1 MTWPLERWPRLRREE
16 HFGRVFNCFA
26 DRPAHLN
33 AMFAHTLARHAGAE
47 ALVCAHRRISYA
59 ELERSAAQVAAGL
72 AHDGVRAGDRVAIV
86 CANEPEFVF
95 ALLAAFRLGA
105 IAVPI
110 NVREQKPELAYV
122 LNQCQAR
129 ALVFD
134 AELAERIPA
143 PDAVP
148 QLRLRYAVGD
158 MARGLAPSTRPF
170 AHLLE
175 SGAQPPAPAAP
186 DEEEPAV

>member
-1 MTWPLERWPRLRREE
+1 MIWPLERWPRLRREA

-26 DRPAHLN
+26 ERPAHLN
-33 AMFAHTLARHAGAE
+33 ALFQHTLARHAGDE
-47 ALVCAHRRISYA
+47 ALVCADRRISYA
-59 ELERSAAQVAAGL
+59 GLERSAAQVAAGL
-72 AHDGVRAGDRVAIV
+72 ARDGVRAGDRIAIL

-148 QLRLRYAVGD
+148 QLSLRYAVGEVAQD
-158 MARGLAPSTRPF
+158 LAPSTRRF
-170 AHLLE
+170 AQLLE
-175 SGAQPPAPAAP
+175 S
-186 DEEEPAV
+186 